1 MKKRRK
7 PVCISRAAPHNSA
20 SRFGDK
26 SRRFIQR
33 LLGTC
38 GELNLKIYDRI
49 CRGGQGQRK
58 NRVAGV
64 SERREQSAALFRTVG
79 MDGDDREAGE
89 FYVDFTKV
97 CFCI

>member
-20 SRFGDK
+20 SRFGDNR
-26 SRRFIQR
+26 RRFIQR

-38 GELNLKIYDRI
+38 GEWNLKIYDRI

-58 NRVAGV
+58 NRVAGD
-64 SERREQSAALFRTVG
+64 SERREQSAETFRGIGTG
-79 MDGDDREAGE
+79 ATDRGRLKSSEKILG
-89 FYVDFTKV
+89 
-97 CFCI
+97 CI